1 MTALV
6 RLVKPFEHVTT
17 DDELSDAMDAAEQWL
32 LKHNVVFHRCTD
44 SHLKIS
50 MGHGPDLNFWP
61 NGKGTLY
68 FDGAPRKEPER
79 GLKGLEAVLRR
90 KKVIK

>member
-17 DDELSDAMDAAEQWL
+17 DDELSDVMDVAEQWL

-50 MGHGPDLNFWP
+50 MGYGPDLNFYP
-61 NGKGTLY
+61 HKGTCY
-68 FDGAPRKEPER
+68 FDGAPKKSPHR
-79 GLKGLEAVLRR
+79 GLRGLETLLRE